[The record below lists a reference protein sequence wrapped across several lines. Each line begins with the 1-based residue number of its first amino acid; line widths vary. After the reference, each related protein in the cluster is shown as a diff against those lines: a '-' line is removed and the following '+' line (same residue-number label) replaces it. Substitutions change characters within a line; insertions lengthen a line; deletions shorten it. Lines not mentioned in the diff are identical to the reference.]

1 VSDPMEAAYMG
12 VHLWAQAVEAADGDG
27 ACAVRQALRSQSFD
41 APEGPV
47 RIDPENLYTWKTMRI
62 GKVVA
67 GGQFEVMWSSE
78 RPLRPEPF
86 ASSRSPTSWSELLSD
101 LFQRWDGHWSAGCG

>member
-1 VSDPMEAAYMG
+1 MEAAYVG
-12 VHLWAQAVEAADGDG
+12 VRLWAQAVEAADGDG
-27 ACAVRQALRSQSFD
+27 ARAVRHSLRNQSFD

-47 RIDPENLYTWKTMRI
+47 RLDPENLYTWKTMRV
-62 GKVVA
+62 GKVVV

-86 ASSRSPTSWSELLSD
+86 ASSRSPASWSELLSE
-101 LFQRWDGHWSAGCG
+101 LFRRWDGHWSAGLH

>member
-1 VSDPMEAAYMG
+1 
-12 VHLWAQAVEAADGDG
+12 
-27 ACAVRQALRSQSFD
+27 
-41 APEGPV
+41 
-47 RIDPENLYTWKTMRI
+47 MRL

-86 ASSRSPTSWSELLSD
+86 ASSRSPASWTELLSD
-101 LFQRWDGHWSAGCG
+101 LFRRWDGHWSAGMS